1 MNFIK
6 TISKIA
12 NRSNGEA
19 VLKKVPASKKPTA
32 DSLKGLEIEVSA
44 QVSANEAMRSRSM
57 QSAVNTVRR
66 G

>member
-1 MNFIK
+1 MHQPTNVGLRKK
-6 TISKIA
+6 T
-12 NRSNGEA
+12 
-19 VLKKVPASKKPTA
+19 TA

-57 QSAVNTVRR
+57 QSVVNTVRR